1 MFKLEMPEAWT
12 PVAEDEPR
20 QSPLERPHV
29 AEQEEPGQRHD
40 EPEEAKSLKEV
51 MEVREDADGVGS
63 EEDDVDAKGKFFVA
77 INVRSRHRK
86 LHIWGK
92 CGTKPGQ
99 NFAAYEPHDSL
110 KGVQFNSLCGHCWKG
125 KDPEEAEDSSTTSS
139 SSDLD

>member
-1 MFKLEMPEAWT
+1 MNLARAHWKGHMWLSRRSRGSDTTNLRRP
-12 PVAEDEPR
+12 
-20 QSPLERPHV
+20 SP
-29 AEQEEPGQRHD
+29 
-40 EPEEAKSLKEV
+40 LKEV

-99 NFAAYEPHDSL
+99 NFAAYEPHDSPQ
-110 KGVQFNSLCGHCWKG
+110 G
-125 KDPEEAEDSSTTSS
+125 SSV
-139 SSDLD
+139 